1 MAQRITRMISISRDN
16 IMQFGQQDAF
26 FNAVPGMAPLK
37 EKFAACQAEF
47 AQSAKDRG
55 CRCRADTNLLSP
67 CVVTF
72 VDTLNASKDS
82 DQTIMRDFIQFVA
95 KTPNIETTGVTIYYA
110 PSNGDTPQRH
120 SYP

>member
-26 FNAVPGMAPLK
+26 FTAVPGMANLK
-37 EKFAACQAEF
+37 ETFAGCQTAF

-67 CVVTF
+67 CVTAF
-72 VDTLNASKDS
+72 LDALNESKAG
-82 DQTIMRDFIQFVA
+82 DQAVMNDFIRFVA

-110 PSNGDTPQRH
+110 PPNGDAPQRY